1 MNSSFF
7 MNDNGM
13 IVFSI
18 DYYRHKIKEIYKSL
32 EAEYNVAFVRD
43 IFELIVDKNILKL
56 SN

>member
-18 DYYRHKIKEIYKSL
+18 DYYRNKIKEIYKKL
-32 EAEYNVAFVRD
+32 ETEYNTAFVRD
-43 IFELIVDKNILKL
+43 IFELVVDNKVFKA